1 MSSNEPPTAS
11 TSAPSGG
18 GGGGGE
24 RRRPAPPPR
33 PTLTVPSRTSVE
45 SLFHVASPGP
55 LTLAS
60 TLFPNET
67 PDSEFRSFTQLLVG
81 AINSPASATGSVR
94 AAGSKEERKEAEG
107 KEEKGGRPE
116 SLAVP
121 VPVREDVFTIPPGLS
136 PTGLFSPV
144 MGNFGISH
152 QQALAQVTAQAAQSN
167 FNMLSPE
174 NHPPSSNPPPVNAVN
189 DANTNKQNHEQS
201 QQPPILTDKPA
212 DDGYNWRKY
221 GQKLVKGSDYPR
233 SYYKCTSS
241 SCPVKKK
248 VERSV
253 DGQISEIIYKGQ
265 HNHPP
270 PTNRRGKD
278 VGASNESGSGL
289 NGSNPNQN
297 PNLNS
302 STEFNDNLKRE
313 RELTE
318 QMSGSSDSEE
328 EGEEDDS
335 KKRRIIEA
343 NAASQRTLAEPR
355 IIVQTTSEVD
365 LLDDGYRWR
374 KYGQKVV
381 KGNPYPRSYYK
392 CTYSGCNVKKHIERS
407 AQDPK
412 SVITTYE
419 GKHNHDL
426 PVGRNSSHVP
436 ANSFNEN
443 RGQVAVLQLKQEHEI
458 T

>member
-1 MSSNEPPTAS
+1 MTSNEPPTAT
-11 TSAPSGG
+11 TSAPSSAA
-18 GGGGGE
+18 E
-24 RRRPAPPPR
+24 RRRTAPPPC
-33 PTLTVPSRTSVE
+33 PTLTLPSRSSVD
-45 SLFHVASPGP
+45 SLFHMASPGP

-60 TLFPNET
+60 TLFPGET

-81 AINSPASATGSVR
+81 AMNSPASAPAPVQ
-94 AAGSKEERKEAEG
+94 AAGSKEEEKETEG
-107 KEEKGGRPE
+107 KKEGKVRGAEN
-116 SLAVP
+116 LAVP
-121 VPVREDVFTIPPGLS
+121 IPVREEMFTIPPGLS

-144 MGNFGISH
+144 VGNFGISH
-152 QQALAQVTAQAAQSN
+152 QQALAQVTAQAVQSN
-167 FNMLSPE
+167 FNMLSSE
-174 NHPPSSNPPPVNAVN
+174 TRPPSSNNPRVDAVHGT
-189 DANTNKQNHEQS
+189 NTNKQNHEPVP
-201 QQPPILTDKPA
+201 QPPMPTDKPA

-221 GQKLVKGSDYPR
+221 GQKVVKGSDYPR

-248 VERSV
+248 IERSA

-265 HNHPP
+265 HDHPP
-270 PTNRRGKD
+270 PTNKRGKD
-278 VGASNESGSGL
+278 VSASNEGGSGP
-289 NGSNPNQN
+289 NGSNSNQN
-297 PNLNS
+297 PNIDS
-302 STEFNDNLKRE
+302 STHCSDGLKRE
-313 RELTE
+313 RESTE

-328 EGEEDDS
+328 EGEHEDS
-335 KKRRIIEA
+335 KKRIIEA
-343 NAASQRTLAEPR
+343 SAASQRALAEPR

-381 KGNPYPRSYYK
+381 KGNPHPRSYYK

-426 PVGRNSSHVP
+426 PAGRNSSHVS
-436 ANSFNEN
+436 ANSIAQN
-443 RGQVAVLQLKQEHEI
+443 RGQVAVLQLKQEHKV